1 MSEREG
7 SQRERGARRA
17 GGPELARA
25 GLSEERALT
34 GGPVAVVGAG
44 TMGGGIA
51 TLALGY
57 GLPVVLVDVD
67 AAALAAAQARIDRQL
82 RHAHLLAALPADRD
96 QGTLTTT
103 TAVADVTGAAAV
115 VEAVT
120 EDPARK
126 REALA
131 GAAAVVPPG
140 TPLIST
146 TSGIPIGELADAL
159 PRPEDLLGTHFMNP
173 SYLIDMVELVR
184 GPRTGDAAFA
194 AARALLAALGRRSV
208 VVRDAPGFVTSRLLH
223 AMINDAARIV
233 DEGVATAD
241 EVDALMQG
249 CLGHRTGPLRTAD
262 LIGLDNL
269 VDSLRALHQRTG
281 EERYRPADALL
292 RKVAAGELGH
302 KSGRGFHDY
311 GRAAS

>member
-1 MSEREG
+1 MT
-7 SQRERGARRA
+7 
-17 GGPELARA
+17 
-25 GLSEERALT
+25 T

-51 TLALGY
+51 TLVLGY
-57 GLPVVLVDVD
+57 GIPVVLVDVD
-67 AAALAAAQARIDRQL
+67 TATLAAAEARIAQQL
-82 RHAHLLAALPADRD
+82 RHAQLLSALPTDRTA
-96 QGTLTTT
+96 GTLTTT
-103 TAVADVTGAAAV
+103 TAVAGVAGAAAV
-115 VEAVT
+115 VEAVP
-120 EDPARK
+120 EHPGRK
-126 REALA
+126 REVLA

-146 TSGIPIGELADAL
+146 TSGIPVDELADGL
-159 PRPEDLLGTHFMNP
+159 PRPDDLLGTHFMNP
-173 SYLIDMVELVR
+173 TYLIDMVELIR
-184 GPRTGDAAFA
+184 GPRTGEAAFTA
-194 AARALLAALGRRSV
+194 AEALLATLGRRTV

-233 DEGVATAD
+233 DEGVATAA
-241 EVDALMQG
+241 EVDTLMQG

-269 VDSLRALHQRTG
+269 VDSLRTLYQRTG
-281 EERYRPADALL
+281 EERYRPADSLL

-311 GRAAS
+311 REVLS

>member
-1 MSEREG
+1 MTSDRWP
-7 SQRERGARRA
+7 GAGA
-17 GGPELARA
+17 Q
-25 GLSEERALT
+25 
-34 GGPVAVVGAG
+34 VAVVGAG

-51 TLALGY
+51 TLVLGH
-57 GLPVVLVDVD
+57 GIPVVLVDLD
-67 AAALAAAQARIDRQL
+67 TAALAAAQARIGRQL
-82 RHAHLLAALPADRD
+82 RHAQLLAALPADRTP
-96 QGTLTTT
+96 GELTTT
-103 TAVADVTGAAAV
+103 TAVAGVAGAAAV

-120 EDPARK
+120 EDPDRK

-131 GAAAVVPPG
+131 AAAAVVRPG

-146 TSGIPIGELADAL
+146 TSGIPIGELAGGL
-159 PRPEDLLGTHFMNP
+159 GRPEDLLGTHFMNP
-173 SYLIDMVELVR
+173 PYLIDMVELVR
-184 GPRTGDAAFA
+184 GAGTGDAAFA
-194 AARALLAALGRRSV
+194 AAEALLGALGRRSV

-223 AMINDAARIV
+223 AMINDAARIA

-241 EVDALMQG
+241 QVDTLMQG

-292 RKVAAGELGH
+292 RKVAAGELGQ

-311 GRAAS
+311 RKVPP